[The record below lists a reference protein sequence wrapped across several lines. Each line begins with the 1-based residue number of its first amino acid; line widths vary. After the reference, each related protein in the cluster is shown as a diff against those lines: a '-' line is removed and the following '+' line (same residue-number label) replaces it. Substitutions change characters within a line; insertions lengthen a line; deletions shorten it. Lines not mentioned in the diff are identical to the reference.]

1 MRLFVSLAT
10 SSPGSDSG
18 SGSDR
23 EVVLD
28 APGAAT
34 VGALAARLGGVAEDG
49 AEPPV
54 LHLGSR
60 PLPADA
66 TLTAAGLRD
75 GVRLG
80 LGRPAVPEPAGYGA
94 PRGELPPPSR
104 TPDGERLPRGA
115 GVELQLVGGR
125 GAGRVW
131 ALAPGT
137 HGVGPQP
144 GSSVRLEGRDVPSS
158 GVRVTVRPDGTVL
171 LHTSEQDAHV
181 ALSLPV
187 PPPDRPRADAT
198 PLPPAPPGDLPDPD
212 ADTAEPLPPGW
223 CVWPLGGELAF
234 GEFLLRVA
242 EPTEADAALA
252 VSADGAHLDFNRPPR
267 IVPPL
272 QPERFVLPGP
282 PVPPA
287 HRAIPLLMVLSPLVM
302 GIGMVVFLKSYYY
315 LVFGLFS
322 PVLALANHWSGKRS
336 GWRDYV
342 AAAASYRTR
351 RASLE
356 EDVKA
361 KVDRERALRTEAAPD
376 PATAGLWA
384 VGPGARLW
392 ERQRVHAD
400 HLHLRVGTVR
410 QPSLL
415 TIDDSA
421 REDNH
426 RSVHWDIPDMP
437 VGVDLVGDGVLG
449 IAGERE
455 ATAALARWTVAQAAI
470 LHSPRDVRIT
480 VLTDAA
486 GAAGW
491 EWVRWLPHAR
501 PGQGGVAAPA
511 AGGPAVTLGND
522 PETVAARVTELV
534 SAVRSR
540 SRARES
546 GLGGT
551 LIAEPDLLV
560 VLDGARLLRDVPG
573 MIQVLKEGPA
583 VRVFLICVDREERML
598 PEECVSV
605 CSVGARELTLR
616 RTGRT
621 DVTTARPDLVDAE
634 WCERIARA
642 LAPVRDVTPDGSDGL
657 PDEVGLLR
665 LLDLEP
671 PHGDEFVR
679 RWGQQ
684 PASTNMLLGSGY
696 SGPVAFDLVKDGPHA
711 LIAGTTGA
719 GKSELLQTLVAT
731 LAAANRPD
739 EMTFV
744 LVDYKGGSAF
754 KDCVRLP
761 HTLGMVTD
769 LDSHLVERALTSL
782 GAELLRREHVL
793 AAVGAKDHAEYRA
806 MRRRNPSLAALPRL
820 VLVIDEF
827 ATLARDVQE
836 FIPGLVSIAQRGRSL
851 GIHLVLATQRP
862 AGVVTADIRANTN
875 LRISLRVTDA
885 ADSQDVLEV
894 NDAVGI
900 SAGTPGRALARIGHR
915 SVLPFQTAYAGT
927 PREAGPAAEAGP
939 VPVRAERPVTA
950 ADIRATD
957 VTWAQLGRPAPAPGP
972 ELAAEDDPGLLDD
985 PSAPTDLTAL
995 VEAVQE
1001 AATAL
1006 GIPQQPSPWL
1016 PPLPHRLTLDDLP
1029 ERALPAGLPD
1039 GYLAP
1044 VPWALADLPGAQ
1056 CQEALELDLNTFGH
1070 LYVVGT
1076 PRSGRTQVLRTL
1088 AGALARRHST
1098 ADVHLYGIDAGG
1110 GALAALNPLPHCGAV
1125 VPRAD
1130 LERIG
1135 RLLARLMAETAR
1147 RQELLAA
1154 HGASGLAELRSLLR
1168 PEDRPAHVMV
1178 LVDGWDSLV
1187 ALLGDH
1193 DGGRYVH
1200 ELTALIREGAPL
1212 GIHVVATSERALLT
1226 GKAAALNDDR
1236 LLLRLTDR
1244 TEYTLAGV
1252 AARRIP
1258 ELVPPGRGWRG
1269 GSGTEVQVA
1278 LLGRPAEGAAAPV
1291 GGRDQAEALREIGAR
1306 AERRDRAVPAARR
1319 PAKVLTLPAKI
1330 SFADAYDKVPEA
1342 QRRPLWGLLGI
1353 SGDDLAPL
1361 GVDFAAD
1368 APSFLISGPPGTG
1381 RSTTL
1386 ASLAVSLL
1394 AGGTRVVALTPRE
1407 SPLRGLA
1414 RHPLATVVAQADPS
1428 EEDVRAALD
1437 AGTGPAVVLVDDADL
1452 LSSMPAADEVLRD
1465 IAATG
1470 RDRGIGLAAAGTPE
1484 ALTSAGF
1491 GWLGQARRLRK
1502 GLLLAPQSPSEG
1514 DMLGVRLPYD
1524 LLRSRP
1530 VPGRGLTVDPV
1541 TGDLVSLLVPETV
1554 LQEG

>member
-1 MRLFVSLAT
+1 MRLFVSLT
-10 SSPGSDSG
+10 
-18 SGSDR
+18 
-23 EVVLD
+23 
-28 APGAAT
+28 APGADRDLVLDVPGGTT
-34 VGALAARLGGVAEDG
+34 VGALAERLGGAADG

-54 LHLGSR
+54 LHLGDR
-60 PLPADA
+60 PLPPEA
-66 TLTAAGLRD
+66 TLSATGLRD
-75 GVRLG
+75 GARLG
-80 LGRPAVPEPAGYGA
+80 LGGPAAPEPAAYGA
-94 PRGELPPPSR
+94 PRGALPSPSR
-104 TPDGERLPRGA
+104 TPDGGRLPRAA

-131 ALAPGT
+131 ALGPGT
-137 HGVGPQP
+137 HTVGPRP
-144 GSSVRLEGRDVPSS
+144 GCSVRLEGRDVPPA

-171 LHTSEQDAHV
+171 LHTGEQGAHV

-187 PPPDRPRADAT
+187 PPPDRPRADA
-198 PLPPAPPGDLPDPD
+198 PALPPEPPGDLPDPD

-223 CVWPLGGELAF
+223 CAWPLGGELVL

-242 EPTEADAALA
+242 EPTEADAAVA

-272 QPERFVLPGP
+272 QPERFVLPAP
-282 PVPPA
+282 PTAPA

-315 LVFGLFS
+315 LVFALFS
-322 PVLALANHWSGKRS
+322 PVMALANHWSGKRS
-336 GWRDYV
+336 GRRDYV
-342 AAAASYRTR
+342 AAVAGYRTR

-356 EDVKA
+356 ADVRG

-392 ERQRVHAD
+392 ERQRSHSD
-400 HLHLRVGTVR
+400 HLHLRVGTVG

-415 TIDDSA
+415 TVDDAA

-455 ATAALARWTVAQAAI
+455 ATTALARWAVAQAAI

-501 PGQGGVAAPA
+501 PGEGGPAAPA
-511 AGGPAVTLGND
+511 PGGPAVTLGND

-546 GLGGT
+546 GLAGT

-560 VLDGARLLRDVPG
+560 VLDGARHLRDVPG

-616 RTGRT
+616 RSGRT
-621 DVTTARPDLVDAE
+621 AVTTARPDLVDAA

-657 PDEVGLLR
+657 PTGVGLLR
-665 LLDLEP
+665 LLGLEP
-671 PHGDEFVR
+671 PRGDELVR
-679 RWGQQ
+679 RWEQQ
-684 PASTNMLLGSGY
+684 PASTEMLLGKGY
-696 SGPVAFDLVKDGPHA
+696 SGPVTFDLVKEGPHA
-711 LIAGTTGA
+711 LVAGTTGA
-719 GKSELLQTLVAT
+719 GKSELLQTLVAS

-782 GAELLRREHVL
+782 GAELTRREHVL
-793 AAVGAKDHAEYRA
+793 AGVGAKDHPEYRA
-806 MRRRNPSLAALPRL
+806 LRRRNPELAPLPRL
-820 VLVIDEF
+820 LLVIDEF
-827 ATLARDVQE
+827 ATLARDVPE
-836 FIPGLVSIAQRGRSL
+836 FVPGLVSIAQRGRSL

-927 PREAGPAAEAGP
+927 PREDGPAEAAP
-939 VPVRAERPVTA
+939 VAVRPERAVTA
-950 ADIRATD
+950 AEIRAAD
-957 VTWAQLGRPAPAPGP
+957 VTWAQLGRPAPAAADR
-972 ELAAEDDPGLLDD
+972 AAEDDADALDD

-1001 AATAL
+1001 AAADL

-1029 ERALPAGLPD
+1029 ERPVPAGLPD

-1056 CQEALELDLNTFGH
+1056 RQEALELDLSAFGH
-1070 LYVVGT
+1070 LYVIGT
-1076 PRSGRTQVLRTL
+1076 PRSGRSQVLRTL

-1130 LERIG
+1130 LERLG

-1154 HGASGLAELRSLLR
+1154 HGAAGLAELRSLLR
-1168 PEDRPAHVMV
+1168 PEDRPAHIVL

-1193 DGGRYVH
+1193 DGGRPVQ

-1226 GKAAALNDDR
+1226 GKVAALNDER

-1244 TEYTLAGV
+1244 SEYTLAGV
-1252 AARRIP
+1252 PAKRVP
-1258 ELVPPGRGWRG
+1258 ELVPPGRAWRG
-1269 GSGTEVQVA
+1269 GSATEVQVA
-1278 LLGRPAEGAAAPV
+1278 LLGRSAENTTALPAA
-1291 GGRDQAEALREIGAR
+1291 GRDQAEALREIGAR
-1306 AERRDRAVPAARR
+1306 AERRDRDVPAARR
-1319 PAKVLTLPAKI
+1319 PARVLTLPAKV
-1330 SFADAYDKVPEA
+1330 SFTDAYDKVPEA
-1342 QRRPLWGLLGI
+1342 RRRPLWGLLGI

-1381 RSTTL
+1381 RSTAL

-1414 RHPLATVVAQADPS
+1414 RHPLATVLEQADPPG
-1428 EEDVRAALD
+1428 EDVRAALD

-1452 LSSMPAADEVLRD
+1452 LSSMPAADEVLRE

-1470 RDRGIGLAAAGTPE
+1470 RDRGLGLAAAGTPE
-1484 ALTSAGF
+1484 TMTSAGF

-1502 GLLLAPQSPSEG
+1502 GLLLAPQSPGEG

-1524 LLRSRP
+1524 LLRTRP

-1541 TGDLVSLLVPETV
+1541 TGSLVSLLVPETV
-1554 LQEG
+1554 LQGG

>member
-1 MRLFVSLAT
+1 MRLFVSLT
-10 SSPGSDSG
+10 SPGAPGSDAEPG
-18 SGSDR
+18 FHRDL
-23 EVVLD
+23 VLD
-28 APGAAT
+28 APGTTT
-34 VGALAARLGGVAEDG
+34 VGALAAQLAGAGDDG

-54 LHLGSR
+54 LHLGDR
-60 PLPADA
+60 PLPPGA
-66 TLTAAGLRD
+66 TLSAAGLRD

-80 LGRPAVPEPAGYGA
+80 LGGPAGPGSAAYGA

-104 TPDGERLPRGA
+104 TPDGERLPRAA

-131 ALAPGT
+131 PLAPGT
-137 HGVGPQP
+137 HTIGPQP
-144 GSSVRLEGRDVPSS
+144 GGSVRLEGRDVPPP

-171 LHTSEQDAHV
+171 LHAGEQGAHV

-187 PPPDRPRADAT
+187 PPPDRPRADA
-198 PLPPAPPGDLPDPD
+198 PALPPPPPGDLPDPD

-223 CVWPLGGELAF
+223 CVWPLGGELVL

-272 QPERFVLPGP
+272 QPERFVLPAP
-282 PVPPA
+282 PAPPA
-287 HRAIPLLMVLSPLVM
+287 HRAIPLLMMLSPLVM

-315 LVFGLFS
+315 LVFALFS
-322 PVLALANHWSGKRS
+322 PVLALANHWSGKRN
-336 GWRDYV
+336 GRRDYV
-342 AAAASYRTR
+342 AAVAGHRTR

-356 EDVKA
+356 QDVRD

-392 ERQRVHAD
+392 ERQRSHAD

-415 TIDDSA
+415 TVDDAA

-426 RSVHWDIPDMP
+426 RSVHWEIPDMP
-437 VGVDLVGDGVLG
+437 VGVDLTGDGVLG

-455 ATAALARWTVAQAAI
+455 ATAALARWAVAQAAI

-546 GLGGT
+546 GLSGT
-551 LIAEPDLLV
+551 LTAEPDLLV

-621 DVTTARPDLVDAE
+621 DVTTARPDLVDAA

-657 PDEVGLLR
+657 PARVGLLR

-671 PHGDEFVR
+671 PRGDELVR
-679 RWGQQ
+679 RWERR
-684 PASTNMLLGSGY
+684 PAATGMLLGSGY

-731 LAAANRPD
+731 LAAVNRPD

-782 GAELLRREHVL
+782 GAELTRREHVL
-793 AAVGAKDHAEYRA
+793 AGVGAKDHPEYRA
-806 MRRRNPSLAALPRL
+806 LRRRNPALAPLPRL
-820 VLVIDEF
+820 LLVIDEF
-827 ATLARDVQE
+827 ATLARDVPE

-885 ADSQDVLEV
+885 MDSQDVLEV

-927 PREAGPAAEAGP
+927 PREDGPAEAGP
-939 VPVRAERPVTA
+939 VAVRPERTVTA
-950 ADIRATD
+950 AGIRATD
-957 VTWAQLGRPAPAPGP
+957 VTWAQLGRPAPAAGP
-972 ELAAEDDPGLLDD
+972 DLAAEDDAGALED
-985 PSAPTDLTAL
+985 PSGPTDLTAL

-1001 AATAL
+1001 AAGAL

-1029 ERALPAGLPD
+1029 ERPVPAGLPD

-1056 CQEALELDLNTFGH
+1056 RQEALELDLSAFGH
-1070 LYVVGT
+1070 LYVIGT
-1076 PRSGRTQVLRTL
+1076 PRSGRSQVLRTL

-1110 GALAALNPLPHCGAV
+1110 GSLAALTPLPHCGAV
-1125 VPRAD
+1125 VPRGD
-1130 LERIG
+1130 LERLG
-1135 RLLARLMAETAR
+1135 RLLSRLMAETAR
-1147 RQELLAA
+1147 RQELLTA
-1154 HGASGLAELRSLLR
+1154 HGAGGLAELRSLLR
-1168 PEDRPAHVMV
+1168 PEDRPAHIVV

-1187 ALLGDH
+1187 ALLGDL
-1193 DGGRYVH
+1193 DGGRPVQ

-1244 TEYTLAGV
+1244 SEYTLAGIPAKQV
-1252 AARRIP
+1252 P
-1258 ELVPPGRGWRG
+1258 ELVPPGRAWRG
-1269 GSGTEVQVA
+1269 GSGTEIQVA
-1278 LLGRPAEGAAAPV
+1278 LLGRSAQGAAAPA

-1306 AERRDRAVPAARR
+1306 AERRDRDVPAGRR

-1330 SFADAYDKVPEA
+1330 SFTEAYDKVPEA
-1342 QRRPLWGLLGI
+1342 RRRPLWGLLGI

-1394 AGGTRVVALTPRE
+1394 AGGTRVIALTPRE

-1414 RHPLATVVAQADPS
+1414 RHPLATVLEQPDPS
-1428 EEDVRAALD
+1428 GEDVRAALD

-1452 LSSMPAADEVLRD
+1452 LSSMPAADEVLRE

-1470 RDRGIGLAAAGTPE
+1470 RDRGLGLAAAGAPE
-1484 ALTSAGF
+1484 TLTSAGF
-1491 GWLGQARRLRK
+1491 GWLGQARRVRK

-1541 TGDLVSLLVPETV
+1541 TGALVSLLVPETV